1 MTKST
6 TKKTQKVISYL
17 RFSTDRQFDGDSYR
31 RQTQL
36 TEDWCRKNGYEL
48 LEKFE
53 DTGVSGFHGL
63 NTKEGGDF
71 HRLLNLLKLGK
82 IETGTILV
90 VENLD
95 RISRQKPLSSIS
107 IIEEVLSH
115 GIEIQTLFPEVRY
128 TKEYTQLEVLQMV
141 FSLIGSNSESLKKSN
156 RLKEVWKNKRDQI
169 QNNQPVKLSR
179 IPSWLEQNPK
189 TLKIQK
195 VKWKCETVKKIFQ
208 LFSKGQGY
216 QTILIYLNS
225 NNIKPIS
232 GKKWGLSYIKKIITS
247 PSVIG
252 YTHLYN
258 LVIDEKTGKKTRVKT
273 TDEPVKLYPPI
284 VTKRLFE
291 KCQSRLSKT
300 TTPGRVGFVNLFPTS
315 IIKCGRCGGKLN
327 IFKNDSGPRSRRF
340 LCVRNKWEK
349 NCPNGVGYPYHELE
363 VTFLKH
369 VSEFEVG
376 DIFDSE
382 NHEQSI
388 KSTRF
393 TLEQKSNSLI
403 KLNKEINRLQ
413 KLIVSTDLDNE
424 RDIWRTEWSK
434 KLNQKNKLESEIK
447 DLENELTEVSK
458 DFEKSKSFL
467 RLVDLKGEKL
477 TTDIRQR
484 LKNLIVNE
492 VESIQVFSYRN
503 QEDIPSF
510 KGKDEDWLKYLK
522 KHRLT
527 VNQPYQKKLRCYWVK
542 FRYHKDWRLIRGIE
556 KYYKKGGTVTVEK
569 PSVIK
574 KLLKNQI
581 K

>member
-141 FSLIGSNSESLKKSN
+141 FSLIGSNSESEKKSN

-300 TTPGRVGFVNLFPTS
+300 TTPGRVGFVNLFPTT

-327 IFKNDSGPRSRRF
+327 IFKND
-340 LCVRNKWEK
+340 
-349 NCPNGVGYPYHELE
+349 
-363 VTFLKH
+363 
-369 VSEFEVG
+369 
-376 DIFDSE
+376 
-382 NHEQSI
+382 
-388 KSTRF
+388 
-393 TLEQKSNSLI
+393 
-403 KLNKEINRLQ
+403 
-413 KLIVSTDLDNE
+413 
-424 RDIWRTEWSK
+424 
-434 KLNQKNKLESEIK
+434 
-447 DLENELTEVSK
+447 
-458 DFEKSKSFL
+458 
-467 RLVDLKGEKL
+467 
-477 TTDIRQR
+477 
-484 LKNLIVNE
+484 
-492 VESIQVFSYRN
+492 
-503 QEDIPSF
+503 
-510 KGKDEDWLKYLK
+510 
-522 KHRLT
+522 
-527 VNQPYQKKLRCYWVK
+527 
-542 FRYHKDWRLIRGIE
+542 
-556 KYYKKGGTVTVEK
+556 
-569 PSVIK
+569 
-574 KLLKNQI
+574 
-581 K
+581 